1 MLTIDEQ
8 NQVQKW
14 LEAEKNGNPFP
25 VDFELAWQMAGYS
38 TKANAKAKG
47 LAKLE
52 KDIDFSS
59 KGMKSSQ
66 GGRSIELIGLSCDGF
81 KHFCLMARTERGRQ
95 IRQYFIEAEKALKR
109 SIPICQSLAIEN
121 EQLKKA
127 SKAVIQERKP
137 FFVYCDGKKYYMM
150 AGKTKLFEQPLP
162 DLTGLDLEEAAIAI
176 NNALRSME
184 AICEAFNQL
193 SKMLTPVPSL
203 TRR

>member
-14 LEAEKNGNPFP
+14 LEAEKNGDPFP

-52 KDIDFSS
+52 KNIDFSS

-95 IRQYFIEAEKALKR
+95 IRQYFIESEKALK
-109 SIPICQSLAIEN
+109 QSHTCPLAIEN

-127 SKAVIQERKP
+127 PKAVIQERKL

-162 DLTGLDLEEAAIAI
+162 DLTGLDLEETAIAI

-184 AICEAFNQL
+184 AICEAFNGL
-193 SKMLTPVPSL
+193 SKMLTPVV
-203 TRR
+203 TR